1 MPKIDPIVLGTI
13 LINYQ
18 KEIYELYLLS
28 ANQEVCERLLV
39 LHEKIGEMILT
50 VESLVVKI

>member
-13 LINYQ
+13 LIKYQ

-39 LHEKIGEMILT
+39 LHEQIGAMILE
-50 VESLVVKI
+50 VETLVIK

>member
-50 VESLVVKI
+50 VESLVVKV